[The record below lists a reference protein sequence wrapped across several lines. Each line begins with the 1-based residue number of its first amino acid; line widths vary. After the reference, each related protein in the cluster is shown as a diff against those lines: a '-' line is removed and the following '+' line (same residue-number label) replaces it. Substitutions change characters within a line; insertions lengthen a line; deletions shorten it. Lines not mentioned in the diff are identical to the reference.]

1 MEEKK
6 KGKLIVG
13 IDLGTDMTQISVSV
27 DNGEPESISVSPN
40 KSMYQIPT
48 VLCVRNDTRDWIAGE
63 DAIRLRNRDAGVFV
77 SDILLKVETGESV
90 DIFGTEYTGK
100 ALLERFIRKVFAAV
114 RQRYLQDELV
124 CIVVTVK
131 KLSDRIKA
139 AVEESFAAM
148 GIDRTKIRVLSY
160 MESFM
165 YYAVSQ
171 KKELWVNDVALFDFD
186 EEGLHYCQLS
196 TSKKALPVTV
206 TVMGQD
212 LSGEMS
218 YQMLAGTSE
227 GRLSVP
233 FRGITDRLLHRQIVS
248 TLYFTGVGFDG
259 NWADEVMK
267 ALAPGRRV
275 FKGQN
280 LYSKGAAYA
289 GMIIDNPEYKDFL
302 FLTEDQVRFS
312 VSIRMFK
319 DNHIGEFRLVDA
331 GTPWNKVKAKTVGIL
346 DNTDEV
352 FFTIYHTVR
361 KETKH
366 IVMNLKNIIKRENKT
381 TRVLVS
387 VHFLDRDTAVLTV
400 RDLGF
405 GEFYENTYRIWEKVI
420 VF

>member
-1 MEEKK
+1 MEENRK
-6 KGKLIVG
+6 KGQLIIG
-13 IDLGTDMTQISVSV
+13 IDLGMDATQISVSSG
-27 DNGEPESISVSPN
+27 GEPESISVSPN

-63 DAIRLRNRDAGVFV
+63 DAIRLRNRDAGIFV
-77 SDILLKVETGESV
+77 SDILTKVETGETV
-90 DIFGTEYTGK
+90 DIFGTAYSGK
-100 ALLERFIRKVFAAV
+100 ALLERFVRKIFTAV
-114 RQRYLQDELV
+114 RQRYLQDEV
-124 CIVVTVK
+124 AEVVVTVK
-131 KLSDRIKA
+131 KMSDRLKA
-139 AVEESFAAM
+139 AIEEAFAAM
-148 GIDRTKIRVLSY
+148 GIDRKNVRVLSY

-171 KKELWVNDVALFDFD
+171 KRELWVNDVSLFDFD
-186 EEGLHYCQLS
+186 EEGLGYYQLS
-196 TSKKALPVTV
+196 TSRKALPVTV
-206 TVMGQD
+206 TVTGQD
-212 LSGEMS
+212 MSAEMN
-218 YQMLAGTSE
+218 YQMLAGATE

-233 FRGITDRLLHRQIVS
+233 FRNITDRLLYRQIVS
-248 TLYFTGVGFDG
+248 TIYFTGVGFDG
-259 NWADEVMK
+259 SWADEVMK
-267 ALAPGRRV
+267 SLAPGRRV

-289 GMIIDNPEYKDFL
+289 GMISRNPDYRDFL
-302 FLTEDQVRFS
+302 FLTEEQVRFS

-319 DNHIGEFRLVDA
+319 DNHIGEFRLVEA

-352 FFTIYHTVR
+352 FFTVYHTVR

-405 GEFYENTYRIWEKVI
+405 GEFFENTYRIWEKVI